1 MKSFSSSYIA
11 MVVVQIAYG
20 VSNIIMKLAL
30 QKGLNPIVFV
40 VYRHLIAILVLS
52 PFAYIFERKTR
63 PTLSFRMAMKIFL
76 LSSMGTTV
84 HLNLYYTGLEYTSPT
99 VGSALS
105 NVMPSLTTLIAVVLG
120 METKK
125 LGSNRGKAKL
135 FGTLVCIGGSLIF
148 TFCKGKRLFTSFKQK
163 PLVQLYDTEGESRN
177 HKENWVKG
185 ALLILISEV
194 ALSARIILQ
203 ATVYKIYPA
212 LFSLNVL
219 ICIFASLQSSILT
232 MFWARNPHL
241 WKLDWNI
248 QLLAIVYCGVVIS
261 ALVYWLQT
269 WCISKKGRVFAAMFS
284 PLILVIVGIFS
295 AIVFAERLY
304 LGR

>member
-1 MKSFSSSYIA
+1 MKSFNASYIA

-20 VSNIIMKLAL
+20 VSNILMKLAL

-63 PTLSFRMAMKIFL
+63 PSLSFRMAMKIIL

-84 HLNLYYTGLEYTSPT
+84 HLNLYHTGLEYTSPT

-105 NVMPSLTTLIAVVLG
+105 NVMPSLTE
-120 METKK
+120 METVK
-125 LGSNRGKAKL
+125 LDSNRGKAKL
-135 FGTLVCIGGSLIF
+135 FGTLVCIGGSFIF

-163 PLVQLYDTEGESRN
+163 PLIQLYDTEGN

-194 ALSARIILQ
+194 ALSAWIILQ
-203 ATVYKIYPA
+203 KSTPMEARLECTA
-212 LFSLNVL
+212 FGH
-219 ICIFASLQSSILT
+219 CILWSCDISISILAANMVYQSVNMT
-232 MFWARNPHL
+232 SGTANANGECLGWAARDPSGIL
-241 WKLDWNI
+241 SPYKFSRRAVGSDDVSLDI
-248 QLLAIVYCGVVIS
+248 AYCGVCYADV
-261 ALVYWLQT
+261 VWN
-269 WCISKKGRVFAAMFS
+269 RN
-284 PLILVIVGIFS
+284 
-295 AIVFAERLY
+295 
-304 LGR
+304 

>member
-1 MKSFSSSYIA
+1 
-11 MVVVQIAYG
+11 
-20 VSNIIMKLAL
+20 
-30 QKGLNPIVFV
+30 
-40 VYRHLIAILVLS
+40 
-52 PFAYIFERKTR
+52 
-63 PTLSFRMAMKIFL
+63 MKIFL

-120 METKK
+120 METMK

-203 ATVYKIYPA
+203 
-212 LFSLNVL
+212 
-219 ICIFASLQSSILT
+219 
-232 MFWARNPHL
+232 
-241 WKLDWNI
+241 
-248 QLLAIVYCGVVIS
+248 GVVIS

-304 LGR
+304 LGSLVGALLIVFGLYCVLWGKKHTEKPCTSRRGYDDDKILDIPVDNSTVMAPIKTEQQMTN